1 MAVALA
7 GPAPVAPAR
16 SAPSGGRPDLPD
28 AELVALLRDRD
39 EEAYVAL
46 VRRHTPLMLH
56 VARGCVARREVA
68 EDVVQDTW
76 MAVLCN
82 IDRFESRSTF
92 TTWLMR
98 ILVNTART
106 RRLREARTVC
116 WSSMP
121 GEAGVW
127 DVPAGVTVGAGAQP
141 VGPERTALSAEA
153 WSAIRA
159 ALDELPER
167 QRTVVVLRD
176 VEGWTSDEV
185 RAALDL
191 SAGNQRVLL
200 HRGRAQLRASLAP
213 YLEQSELAGARHR
226 LGA

>member
-1 MAVALA
+1 MPTALA
-7 GPAPVAPAR
+7 SRVPVARAQPDLA
-16 SAPSGGRPDLPD
+16 DLPD
-28 AELVALLRDRD
+28 AELVALLLDRD
-39 EEAYVAL
+39 EDAYVAL

-56 VARGCVARREVA
+56 VARGCVSRREVA

-76 MAVLCN
+76 MAVLGN
-82 IDRFESRSTF
+82 IDRFEHRSTF
-92 TTWLMR
+92 KTWLMR

-121 GEAGVW
+121 GDAAVW
-127 DVPAGVTVGAGAQP
+127 DLAVGAGAGA
-141 VGPERTALSAEA
+141 VGPERAALSTEA

-185 RAALDL
+185 RATLGL

-200 HRGRAQLRASLAP
+200 HRGRAHLRASLAP
-213 YLEQSELAGARHR
+213 FLDQPELAGARHR

>member
-1 MAVALA
+1 MPVALA
-7 GPAPVAPAR
+7 FTAPVA
-16 SAPSGGRPDLPD
+16 RPLADLADLPD

-39 EEAYVAL
+39 EDAYVAL
-46 VRRHTPLMLH
+46 VRRHTPLMLR
-56 VARGCVARREVA
+56 VARGYVTRREVA

-76 MAVLCN
+76 MAVLRSV
-82 IDRFESRSTF
+82 DGFEARSSF
-92 TTWLMR
+92 KTWLMR
-98 ILVNTART
+98 ILVNTALT
-106 RRLREARTVC
+106 RRHREARTVC

-121 GEAGVW
+121 GDAAVW
-127 DVPAGVTVGAGAQP
+127 DVAIGAGAEP
-141 VGPERTALSAEA
+141 AGPERTALSAEV

-159 ALDELPER
+159 ALDQLPER
-167 QRTVVVLRD
+167 QRTVVILRD

-200 HRGRAQLRASLAP
+200 HRGRAHLRALLAP
-213 YLEQSELAGARHR
+213 FLDQSEFAGTRHR

>member
-1 MAVALA
+1 MPVTLA
-7 GPAPVAPAR
+7 SPAPVARAL
-16 SAPSGGRPDLPD
+16 PDLPD
-28 AELVALLRDRD
+28 GQLVALLRDRD
-39 EEAYVAL
+39 EDAYVAL
-46 VRRHTPLMLH
+46 VRRHSPLMLR
-56 VARGCVARREVA
+56 VARGCVASREVA

-76 MAVLCN
+76 MAVLRS
-82 IDRFESRSTF
+82 IDRFESRSSF
-92 TTWLMR
+92 KTWLMR

-121 GEAGVW
+121 GDAAVW
-127 DVPAGVTVGAGAQP
+127 DLAIGTKAGP
-141 VGPERTALSAEA
+141 VGPERTALMAEA
-153 WSAIRA
+153 WAAIRA
-159 ALDELPER
+159 ALDRLPER

-200 HRGRAQLRASLAP
+200 HRGRAHLRAALAP
-213 YLEQSELAGARHR
+213 YLEQPELAGARHS